1 MSVLLAVDPSIK
13 SSGVALF
20 VGGVLVAASV
30 RKLPA
35 SMRTDTVTDCREMS
49 LRIFEWAVTYD
60 RSPHPTPSG
69 GDRIPTELACEWPQI
84 YRETKSKGSPNN
96 LLPLS
101 AICCGVAMLLPSRSK
116 VAGYLPREWSG
127 GIPKATKGN
136 AKKSPRAYR
145 IGSRLTLP
153 GEVGIWDRTK
163 GHDAIDAI
171 GIGLYHLGRLKPTRV
186 YPGAS

>member
-1 MSVLLAVDPSIK
+1 MSVLLAVDPSIR

-20 VGGVLVAASV
+20 VGGVLVVA
-30 RKLPA
+30 RKITLSD
-35 SMRTDTVTDCREMS
+35 SMRVDTLAVCREMS
-49 LRIFEWAVTYD
+49 ERIAMFT
-60 RSPHPTPSG
+60 G
-69 GDRIPTELACEWPQI
+69 GRVLDEIACEWPQI

-96 LLPLS
+96 LLGLA
-101 AICCGVAMLLPSRSK
+101 AICCGVACLWPDAAAFS
-116 VAGYLPREWSG
+116 YLPREWSG
-127 GIPKATKGN
+127 GVPKATKGN

-153 GEVGIWDRTK
+153 GEAAIWAKTK

-171 GIGLYHLGRLKPTRV
+171 GIGLYHLGRLTPRRV

>member
-20 VGGVLVAASV
+20 VGGVLIAASV
-30 RKLPA
+30 RKLPD
-35 SMRTDTVTDCREMS
+35 SMRVDTLTDCREMAR
-49 LRIFEWAVTYD
+49 RIFEWSNG
-60 RSPHPTPSG
+60 RSVN
-69 GDRIPTELACEWPQI
+69 IPRANEIACEWPQI

-96 LLPLS
+96 LLGLS
-101 AICCGVAMLLPSRSK
+101 AICCGVAMLLPARSK

-127 GIPKATKGN
+127 GIPKATKGD

-171 GIGLYHLGRLKPTRV
+171 GIGLYHLGRLKPVRV